1 MVKIMKEREREQFV
15 FNCPLKLKQ
24 QFQRAR
30 KKAGYAT
37 SSEALRALMREFAER
52 YSPPSK
58 N

>member
-1 MVKIMKEREREQFV
+1 MVKEHKQFV
-15 FNCPLKLKQ
+15 FNCPTPLKQ

-37 SSEALRALMREFAER
+37 SSEALRALMREFVER
-52 YSPPSK
+52 YSPPGK